1 VIILVRRVLH
11 LLELSLTALVLT
23 ACNPPRQPSN
33 DLVFVSNEGTDQV
46 TIIDGATGRIDGAL
60 PTGKRPRGMGI
71 SPDRKT
77 LYVAAS
83 DSNRIEAWDIAARK
97 LMRILHS
104 GPDPERFAVSPDG
117 KTIYVANE
125 DNSLISFLDI
135 ATDKVTH
142 EVKVGAEPEGVGVST
157 DGKLLVTTSETTST
171 AHFIDAANGEMLDS
185 EPVGTR
191 PRYVLFLDGG
201 KTVWVSSEQRGR
213 ISIFDAATHKLI
225 GTIDLVQQVDTD
237 KPVQTV
243 EMAAT
248 RDERRVFVGMGR
260 TNMVAEIDPKTR
272 SVVRTFPTGE
282 RTWSVALS
290 PDETRLYAVSG
301 ISGTLT
307 IIDIQRNK
315 LRHTVK
321 LPGRPWGAIAVA
333 R

>member
-1 VIILVRRVLH
+1 MQHRVARSLLLVFAA
-11 LLELSLTALVLT
+11 LLAS
-23 ACNPPRQPSN
+23 CDPPQQPSN
-33 DLVFVSNEGTDQV
+33 DLVFVSNEGNGQV
-46 TIIDGATGRIDGAL
+46 VILDGATGRVEGAL
-60 PTGKRPRGMGI
+60 HTGKRPRGMGV

-83 DSNRIEAWDIAARK
+83 DSDRIEAWDIASRK
-97 LMRILHS
+97 MTRILHS

-135 ATDKVTH
+135 ASDTVTH
-142 EVKVGAEPEGVGVST
+142 EVKVGAEPEGVGVSP

-171 AHFIDAANGEMLDS
+171 AHFIDTADGAMLDS

-201 KTVWVSSEQRGR
+201 KTVWVSSEQRGT
-213 ISIFDAATHKLI
+213 ISIFDAATHKLA
-225 GTIDLVQQVDTD
+225 GTIDLVDQIHTE
-237 KPVQTV
+237 KPVQAV

-248 RDERRVFVGMGR
+248 RDQRRVFVGMGR
-260 TNMVAEIDPKTR
+260 TNLVAEIDPKTR
-272 SVVRTFPTGE
+272 RVVRTFPTGE

-301 ISGTLT
+301 ISGTVT
-307 IIDIQRNK
+307 IIDLQRNK
-315 LRHTVK
+315 VRQAVK

>member
-1 VIILVRRVLH
+1 MPNRVIRPLLLVFA
-11 LLELSLTALVLT
+11 ALAL
-23 ACNPPRQPSN
+23 ASCNPPQQPSN
-33 DLVFVSNEGTDQV
+33 DLVFVSNEGSNQV
-46 TIIDGATGRIDGAL
+46 TILDGATGRIEGAL
-60 PTGKRPRGMGI
+60 ATGKRPRGMGL
-71 SPDRKT
+71 SPDRET

-83 DSNRIEAWDIAARK
+83 DSNRIETWDIASRT
-97 LMRILHS
+97 MTRMLHS
-104 GPDPERFAVSPDG
+104 GADPERFAISPDG

-142 EVKVGAEPEGVGVST
+142 EVKVGAEPEGVGVSP

-171 AHFIDAANGEMLDS
+171 GHFIDTANGEMLDS
-185 EPVGTR
+185 APVGTR

-201 KTVWVSSEQRGR
+201 KTVWISSEQRGT
-213 ISIFDAATHKLI
+213 ISIFGAATHKPI
-225 GTIDLVQQVDTD
+225 GTIDLVQQIDTD
-237 KPVQTV
+237 KPVQAV

-248 RDERRVFVGMGR
+248 RDERRAFVGMGR
-260 TNMVAEIDPKTR
+260 TNMVAEIDPRTR
-272 SVVRTFPTGE
+272 RLARTFPTGE

-307 IIDIQRNK
+307 IIDLQRNK
-315 LRHTVK
+315 VRQTVK

>member
-1 VIILVRRVLH
+1 LASRILR
-11 LLELSLTALVLT
+11 LLALPFAAL
-23 ACNPPRQPSN
+23 ALASCNPPQQPSN
-33 DLVFVSNEGTDQV
+33 DLVFVSNEGSNQV
-46 TIIDGATGRIDGAL
+46 TILDGATGRIEGAL
-60 PTGKRPRGMGI
+60 ATGKRPRGMGL

-83 DSNRIEAWDIAARK
+83 DSNRIEAWDIASRK
-97 LMRILHS
+97 MTRVLHS

-125 DNSLISFLDI
+125 DNSLISFLDV
-135 ATDKVTH
+135 ATDSVTH
-142 EVKVGAEPEGVGVST
+142 EVKVGAEPEGVGVSP

-171 AHFIDAANGEMLDS
+171 THFINTATGQMLDS

-191 PRYVLFLDGG
+191 PRYVLFLDHG
-201 KTVWVSSEQRGR
+201 KTVWVSSEQRGT
-213 ISIFDAATHKLI
+213 ISIFNSATHKRT
-225 GTIDLVQQVDTD
+225 GTIDLVEQVQTD
-237 KPVQTV
+237 KPVQAV

-248 RDERRVFVGMGR
+248 RDGGRVFVGMGR
-260 TNMVAEIDPKTR
+260 TNMVAEIDPTTR
-272 SVVRTFPTGE
+272 RVVRTFPTAE

-307 IIDIQRNK
+307 IIDLTRNK
-315 LRHTVK
+315 VRQTVK

>member
-1 VIILVRRVLH
+1 MILASRVFR
-11 LLELSLTALVLT
+11 LLGLSLAALVLN
-23 ACNPPRQPSN
+23 ACNPQQQPSN
-33 DLVFVSNEGTDQV
+33 DLVFVSNEGNDQII
-46 TIIDGATGRIDGAL
+46 IIDGATGRIEGAL
-60 PTGKRPRGMGI
+60 HTGKRPRGMGL
-71 SPDRKT
+71 SPDRRT

-83 DSNRIEAWDIAARK
+83 DSNRIEAWDIASRK
-97 LMRILHS
+97 MTRILHS

-125 DNSLISFLDI
+125 DNSLISFLDV
-135 ATDKVTH
+135 ASDSVTN
-142 EVKVGAEPEGVGVST
+142 EVKVGAEPEGVGVGP

-171 AHFIDAANGEMLDS
+171 AHFIDTVDGELLDS

-191 PRYVLFLDGG
+191 PRYVLFLDAG
-201 KTVWVSSEQRGR
+201 KSVWVSSEQRGT
-213 ISIFDAATHKLI
+213 ISIFDARTHKLA
-225 GTIDLVQQVDTD
+225 GTIDLVQQVETD
-237 KPVQTV
+237 KPVQAV

-272 SVVRTFPTGE
+272 GVVRTFPTGE

-307 IIDIQRNK
+307 IIALQRNK
-315 LRHTVK
+315 VRHTVK